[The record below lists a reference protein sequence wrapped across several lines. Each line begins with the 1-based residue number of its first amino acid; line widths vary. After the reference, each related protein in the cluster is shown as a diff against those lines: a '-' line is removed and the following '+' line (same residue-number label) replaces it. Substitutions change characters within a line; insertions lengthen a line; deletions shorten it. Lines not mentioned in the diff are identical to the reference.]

1 MGGRLVVFSESAF
14 NKLDSIFG
22 TATAKSTTKSGF
34 QPPKH
39 IMANSDL
46 ARIIN
51 SDEVQSAVRPAK
63 SNDAKFVLK
72 KNPLKN
78 LGAMVKLNPYAM
90 TLRRAELL
98 RQEAS
103 ANKSKALMDAR
114 KKKAAARKKYSKG
127 SKTYYKNL
135 LSDQMTAYNEDS

>member
-1 MGGRLVVFSESAF
+1 MG

-63 SNDAKFVLK
+63 ANDAKFVLK

-78 LGAMVKLNPYAM
+78 LGAMVKLNPYALTM
-90 TLRRAELL
+90 RRAELL
-98 RQEAS
+98 RQEAV
-103 ANKSKALMDAR
+103 ANKSKLWQPDVQQNAL
-114 KKKAAARKKYSKG
+114 SKRSMLPG
-127 SKTYYKNL
+127 QRNS
-135 LSDQMTAYNEDS
+135 TAIC

>member
-1 MGGRLVVFSESAF
+1 MGRLIVFSESAF

-22 TATAKSTTKSGF
+22 TATAKSTSKSGF

-63 SNDAKFVLK
+63 ANDAKFVLK

-90 TLRRAELL
+90 TMRRAELL
-98 RQEAS
+98 RQEAV
-103 ANKSKALMDAR
+103 ANKSKAV
-114 KKKAAARKKYSKG
+114 AAKRAAKRAQQKKYAAG
-127 SKTYYKNL
+127 SKKFYSNL
-135 LSDQMTAYNEDS
+135 LV